1 MGGSKSLI
9 GTDSGQIQERFAHR
23 FAQEGQEQPLDD
35 ADLARIVEVWP
46 TLPDAIR
53 QAVLKLIS

>member
-1 MGGSKSLI
+1 MPKL
-9 GTDSGQIQERFAHR
+9 FAHG
-23 FAQEGQEQPLDD
+23 FAQKGELQPFDD
-35 ADLARIVEVWP
+35 ADLARVAEAWP